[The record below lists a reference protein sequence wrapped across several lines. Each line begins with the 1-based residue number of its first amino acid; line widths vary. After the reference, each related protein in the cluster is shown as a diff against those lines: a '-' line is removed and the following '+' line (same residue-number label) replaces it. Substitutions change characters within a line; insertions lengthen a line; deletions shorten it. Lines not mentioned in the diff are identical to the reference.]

1 MMLARRCLRILVTA
15 VLLISVA
22 VIPASAAAVEAAP
35 TTSTILVDGTEQ
47 KFEAYRINGN
57 NYFRLRDVAYAL
69 RGTAKQ
75 FEAAYDPL
83 NNRVVLTSNAAYTP
97 IGGEM
102 AISGL
107 TGAVAAEPSSNEIY
121 LDGVK
126 VSLKAYV
133 IRETNYVKLRDIA
146 AAIDFGVRFIAET
159 DTIEIDTSAGYTPDV
174 PIITFPSDMDVTFIG
189 DSIGIG
195 ITKELKKYF
204 PRISV
209 DAKVS
214 RQFSEARSIVRR
226 LIQESRLA
234 QTVVIELGS
243 NGTIRES
250 HMRELIE
257 LIGSDRK
264 IVFVNIQVP
273 RSWCEGNNKTISKVC
288 LDYVNTIIADW
299 YGASIKNSSYFY
311 TDGVHLRSAGVAALS
326 KLIADAIVNIQ

>member
-1 MMLARRCLRILVTA
+1 MMRTKRLLCTLIIA
-15 VLLISVA
+15 VLLISVP
-22 VIPASAAAVEAAP
+22 VLPASAAAVEAAP
-35 TTSTILVDGTEQ
+35 TTSAVLIDGTEQ
-47 KFEAYRINGN
+47 QFEAYCINGN

-69 RGTAKQ
+69 TGTLKQ
-75 FEAAYDPL
+75 FEAAYDGIKAQ
-83 NNRVVLTSNAAYTP
+83 VVMTSSTAYTP
-97 IGGEM
+97 IGDEL

-107 TGAVAAEPSSNEIY
+107 TGAITAEPSSNDIY

-133 IRETNYVKLRDIA
+133 IRETNYIKLRDIA
-146 AAIDFGVRFIAET
+146 AAINFGVRYVAET
-159 DTIEIDTSAGYTPDV
+159 DTIEIDTSVGYTPDKQ
-174 PIITFPSDMDVTFIG
+174 IITFPSDMEVTFIG
-189 DSIGIG
+189 DSIGVG

-204 PRISV
+204 PGISV

-214 RQFSEARSIVRR
+214 RQFSESRSIAGQ
-226 LIQESRLA
+226 LLQKGKLA

-257 LIGSDRK
+257 MIGSDRR

-273 RSWCEGNNKTISKVC
+273 RSWCEGNNKVISKVC
-288 LDYVNTIIADW
+288 LDYTNTIIADW
-299 YGASIKNSSYFY
+299 YGASITNSSYFY
-311 TDGVHLRSAGVAALS
+311 TDGVHLKSAGVSALA